1 MSAVIVPASLSLPPL
16 PAGATVVP
24 CADATEMVRAI
35 HQHPAA
41 VLLSD
46 GLAEDDAL
54 LVAAAIHETGAT
66 VVEVNAHRWDGESH
80 SRLTATCKGVIAG
93 FGLAAI
99 PRALEALDALVA

>member
-1 MSAVIVPASLSLPPL
+1 MSAVIAFTGVTLPPL
-16 PAGATVVP
+16 PADAIVVR
-24 CADATEMVRAI
+24 CADAADMVRAI
-35 HQHPAA
+35 QTHPAA

-54 LVAAAIHETGAT
+54 LVAAAIHESGAT
-66 VVEVNAHRWDGESH
+66 VVEVNVHRWDGETH

-99 PRALEALDALVA
+99 PRALEALDALTA